1 MERIQPSRIVLLLV
15 HRPADLLR
23 RQSMPPGTA
32 ASSRASSSVCDIFC
46 MILSPSGSSRME
58 EGHALLFFRGK
69 IPLFFL
75 PHRLE
80 ILL

>member
-1 MERIQPSRIVLLLV
+1 MTVGKTASRASTSLTMLSAES
-15 HRPADLLR
+15 PALLR
-23 RQSMPPGTA
+23 

-46 MILSPSGSSRME
+46 MILSPSGSSRVE